1 MSKIKTV
8 DYVVQELVKLGITDV
23 FGLPGDYN
31 FNIVEAVEK
40 NKDTNWIGCTNE
52 LNAGY
57 AADGYARIK
66 GYGALVTTYG
76 VGELS
81 AINAIAGS
89 FAEFVPVIKIVGV
102 PKTKDIKNKTL
113 LHHNFSEPDYHAFE
127 RAFSNVTCTTAFLDE
142 TNAKK
147 EIDRVLSVFINEK
160 KPVYLAIPMD
170 ICDFEIENEPE
181 INIKKSDEN
190 ILNSALN
197 HAQKLLKK
205 AQKPVIIADSLI
217 ERFLSVNEA
226 KEFIKTSGYPVTTFI
241 MGQGLVNWNYE
252 NYLGTFTGR
261 HGNKNTYDYV
271 NSSDCVISIGAIMS
285 DFNTFNF
292 DMKFIPSNYIQIFGD
307 YTVIENKRYDNVLMK
322 DMLNRLTKIVP
333 AKNAELPKKVFE
345 YTKAPVARGAKL
357 DSKYIYPRI
366 QEFLKKGDVIFI
378 ETGMV
383 KYGFAL
389 MKQPEEAMFHSQVLW
404 GSIGWATA
412 AAFGA
417 SVALK
422 DTDKRVILFTGEGSH
437 QLTAQEVSSVM
448 RYGLKPIFIILNND
462 GYTIERLLSNDP
474 MASFNDI
481 AQWDYAKFAKAF
493 DGDIWTARAKTD
505 KEFDEALTIAAKKQ
519 KTKMCYIEIFTDKM
533 DLPELAKRMV
543 EQRQANKP
551 SIS

>member
-1 MSKIKTV
+1 M
-8 DYVVQELVKLGITDV
+8 
-23 FGLPGDYN
+23 
-31 FNIVEAVEK
+31 
-40 NKDTNWIGCTNE
+40 
-52 LNAGY
+52 
-57 AADGYARIK
+57 
-66 GYGALVTTYG
+66 
-76 VGELS
+76 
-81 AINAIAGS
+81 
-89 FAEFVPVIKIVGV
+89 
-102 PKTKDIKNKTL
+102 
-113 LHHNFSEPDYHAFE
+113 
-127 RAFSNVTCTTAFLDE
+127 
-142 TNAKK
+142 
-147 EIDRVLSVFINEK
+147 
-160 KPVYLAIPMD
+160 
-170 ICDFEIENEPE
+170 
-181 INIKKSDEN
+181 
-190 ILNSALN
+190 
-197 HAQKLLKK
+197 
-205 AQKPVIIADSLI
+205 
-217 ERFLSVNEA
+217 
-226 KEFIKTSGYPVTTFI
+226 
-241 MGQGLVNWNYE
+241 
-252 NYLGTFTGR
+252 
-261 HGNKNTYDYV
+261 
-271 NSSDCVISIGAIMS
+271 
-285 DFNTFNF
+285 
-292 DMKFIPSNYIQIFGD
+292 
-307 YTVIENKRYDNVLMK
+307 
-322 DMLNRLTKIVP
+322 
-333 AKNAELPKKVFE
+333 
-345 YTKAPVARGAKL
+345 
-357 DSKYIYPRI
+357 
-366 QEFLKKGDVIFI
+366 KKGDVIFI

-505 KEFDEALTIAAKKQ
+505 KEFDEALIIAAKKQ